1 MKPTPTQ
8 IAEVIRLYESGNA
21 LKVIYVD
28 AGLTRNQVDKIL
40 RKHLEAH
47 RDQEVIS
54 LTAAIRSKLDAG
66 IMRFKMPRS
75 SRVTRMMVM
84 TTLRA
89 EYDIT
94 LTKHGHRF
102 SRRQ

>member
-1 MKPTPTQ
+1 MKPTASQ
-8 IAEVIRLYESGNA
+8 IAEVLRLYEAGNA

-40 RKHLEAH
+40 RKHLEAN

-66 IMRFKMPRS
+66 IMRFKVPKS
-75 SRVTRMMVM
+75 SRVTRMQVFD
-84 TTLRA
+84 TLRA

-94 LTKHGHRF
+94 LTKQGHRF
-102 SRRQ
+102 SRR

>member
-1 MKPTPTQ
+1 MKATTEQ
-8 IAEVIRLYESGNA
+8 VEQVLRMYESGPPV
-21 LKVIYVD
+21 KTIPFD
-28 AGLTRNQVDKIL
+28 SGLTRNQVDKIL

-66 IMRFKMPRS
+66 ITRFKVPKS
-75 SRVTRMMVM
+75 SRVTRMQVFD
-84 TTLRA
+84 TLRA

-94 LTKHGHRF
+94 LTKQGHRF
-102 SRRQ
+102 SRR

>member
-1 MKPTPTQ
+1 MKPTASQ
-8 IAEVIRLYESGNA
+8 IAEVLRLYEAGNA
-21 LKVIYVD
+21 LKVIYID

-66 IMRFKMPRS
+66 IMRFKVPKS
-75 SRVTRMMVM
+75 SRVTRMQVFD
-84 TTLRA
+84 TLRA

-94 LTKHGHRF
+94 LTKQGHRF
-102 SRRQ
+102 SRR

>member
-1 MKPTPTQ
+1 MKPTPSQ
-8 IAEVIRLYESGNA
+8 IAEVLRLYEAGNA
-21 LKVIYVD
+21 LKVIYID

-66 IMRFKMPRS
+66 IMRFKVPKS
-75 SRVTRMMVM
+75 SRVTRMQVFD
-84 TTLRA
+84 TLRA

-94 LTKHGHRF
+94 LTKQGHRF
-102 SRRQ
+102 SRR

>member
-1 MKPTPTQ
+1 MKPTAYQ
-8 IAEVIRLYESGNA
+8 IAEVLRLYEAGNA

-66 IMRFKMPRS
+66 IMRFKVPKS
-75 SRVTRMMVM
+75 SRVTRMQVFD
-84 TTLRA
+84 TLRA

-94 LTKHGHRF
+94 LTKQGHRF
-102 SRRQ
+102 SRR

>member
-1 MKPTPTQ
+1 MKPTPQQ
-8 IAEVIRLYESGNA
+8 IAEVLRLYEAGNA

-28 AGLTRNQVDKIL
+28 AGLSSSRVDKIL
-40 RKHLEAH
+40 QKHLAENRA
-47 RDQEVIS
+47 QEVIS

-66 IMRFKMPRS
+66 IMRFKLPMS

-89 EYDIT
+89 EYDIK
-94 LTKHGHRF
+94 LTKAGHRF

>member
-1 MKPTPTQ
+1 MEPTASQ
-8 IAEVIRLYESGNA
+8 IAEVLRLYEAGNA

-40 RKHLEAH
+40 KKHLEAH
-47 RDQEVIS
+47 RDQEVVS

-66 IMRFKMPRS
+66 IMRFKVPKS
-75 SRVTRMMVM
+75 SRVTRMQVFD
-84 TTLRA
+84 TLRA

-94 LTKHGHRF
+94 LTKQGHRF
-102 SRRQ
+102 SRR

>member
-1 MKPTPTQ
+1 MMPTASQ
-8 IAEVIRLYESGNA
+8 IAEVLRLYEAGNA

-40 RKHLEAH
+40 REHLEAH

-66 IMRFKMPRS
+66 ITRFKVPKS
-75 SRVTRMMVM
+75 SRVTRMQVFD
-84 TTLRA
+84 TLRA

-94 LTKHGHRF
+94 LTKQGHRF
-102 SRRQ
+102 SRR

>member
-1 MKPTPTQ
+1 MEPTASQ
-8 IAEVIRLYESGNA
+8 IAEVLRLYEAGNA

-47 RDQEVIS
+47 RAQEVIS

-66 IMRFKMPRS
+66 IMRFKVPKS
-75 SRVTRMMVM
+75 SRVTRMQVFD
-84 TTLRA
+84 TLRA

-94 LTKHGHRF
+94 LTKQGHRF
-102 SRRQ
+102 SRR

>member
-1 MKPTPTQ
+1 MEPTASQ
-8 IAEVIRLYESGNA
+8 IAEVLRLYEAGNA

-28 AGLTRNQVDKIL
+28 AGLTRNQVDTIL
-40 RKHLEAH
+40 KKHLEAH

-66 IMRFKMPRS
+66 IMRFKVPKS
-75 SRVTRMMVM
+75 SRVTRMQVFD
-84 TTLRA
+84 TLRA

-94 LTKHGHRF
+94 LTKQGHRF
-102 SRRQ
+102 SRR

>member
-1 MKPTPTQ
+1 MEPTASQ
-8 IAEVIRLYESGNA
+8 IAEVLRLYEAGNA

-40 RKHLEAH
+40 KKHLEAH
-47 RDQEVIS
+47 RDQEVVS

-66 IMRFKMPRS
+66 IMRFKLPKS
-75 SRVTRMMVM
+75 SRVTRMQVFD
-84 TTLRA
+84 TLRA

-94 LTKHGHRF
+94 LTKQGHRF
-102 SRRQ
+102 SRR

>member
-1 MKPTPTQ
+1 MKATTEQ
-8 IAEVIRLYESGNA
+8 AAQVLRMYESGA
-21 LKVIYVD
+21 PVKTIPFD
-28 AGLTRNQVDKIL
+28 SGLTRNQVDKIL

-47 RDQEVIS
+47 RAQEVIS

-89 EYDIT
+89 EYNIT
-94 LTKHGHRF
+94 LTKQGHRF
-102 SRRQ
+102 SRR

>member
-1 MKPTPTQ
+1 MMPTASQ
-8 IAEVIRLYESGNA
+8 IAEVLRLYEAGNA

-66 IMRFKMPRS
+66 IMRFKVPKS
-75 SRVTRMMVM
+75 SRVTRMQVFD
-84 TTLRA
+84 TLRA

-94 LTKHGHRF
+94 LTKQGHRF
-102 SRRQ
+102 SRR

>member
-1 MKPTPTQ
+1 MKPTASQ
-8 IAEVIRLYESGNA
+8 IAEVLRLYEAGNA

-40 RKHLEAH
+40 REHLEAH

-66 IMRFKMPRS
+66 IMRFKVPKS
-75 SRVTRMMVM
+75 SRVTRMQVFD
-84 TTLRA
+84 TLRA

-94 LTKHGHRF
+94 LTKQGHRF
-102 SRRQ
+102 SRR

>member
-1 MKPTPTQ
+1 MKPTPSQ
-8 IAEVIRLYESGNA
+8 IAEVLRLYEAGNA

-54 LTAAIRSKLDAG
+54 LTAAIRSKIDAG
-66 IMRFKMPRS
+66 IMRFKVPKS
-75 SRVTRMMVM
+75 SRVTRMQVFD
-84 TTLRA
+84 TLRA

-94 LTKHGHRF
+94 LTKQGHRF
-102 SRRQ
+102 SRR